1 MVFRIPGQQ
10 ELPALLNF
18 FLSLLNLKRIKP
30 MPTKF
35 NILNTIYYIGLLM
48 LVACVPAKE
57 FQALQDKN
65 IKCEEERDKLTTE
78 NEAITV
84 KNSELESKSSLL
96 QANNDR
102 LTADSASRAVAF
114 SMLKEEH
121 ANLKERY
128 ADLQQIQDGVM
139 QGSKDETRKLLVQIQ
154 KTQEEL
160 QEKEDALKEL
170 ERKLYQR
177 KLGLD
182 QMQANLEALN
192 KDIEERN
199 SRLLE
204 LEKVLNSKDS
214 TMQALRKKVTDALF
228 GFEGK
233 GLSVTMQNGKVYV
246 SLEEKLMFK
255 SGKYEIGTKGAAALK
270 QLIPVLEQNT
280 DINIM
285 VEGHTD
291 DVPYRG
297 TGDMIDNWDLSAKR
311 ATTIV
316 RILLNGTKIDP
327 VRITAAGRSQFLP
340 IDRAKT
346 PEARQKNRRTEII
359 LTPKMD
365 EILKLFENN

>member
-1 MVFRIPGQQ
+1 MRTKLNIVKAVFIG
-10 ELPALLNF
+10 
-18 FLSLLNLKRIKP
+18 SLVI
-30 MPTKF
+30 T
-35 NILNTIYYIGLLM
+35 
-48 LVACVPAKE
+48 ACVPAKE

-65 IKCEEERDKLTTE
+65 SKCEEEREKLTTE
-78 NEAITV
+78 NEAFSV
-84 KNSELESKSSLL
+84 KNSELESKNGLLKSS
-96 QANNDR
+96 NDR
-102 LTADSASRAVAF
+102 LTADSANRAVDFNKLNEEF
-114 SMLKEEH
+114 ST
-121 ANLKERY
+121 LKERY
-128 ADLQQIQDGVM
+128 ADLQQIQEGVM

-182 QMQANLEALN
+182 NMQANLEQMN
-192 KDIEERN
+192 KDLEERN
-199 SRLLE
+199 ARLVE

-214 TMQALRKKVTDALF
+214 VMQGLRTKVADALF

-233 GLSVTMQNGKVYV
+233 GLTVTMQNGKVYV

-255 SGKYEIGTKGAAALK
+255 SGKYEVDAKGAAALK

-291 DVPYRG
+291 DVPYKG
-297 TGDMIDNWDLSAKR
+297 TGDMIDNWDLSSKR

-316 RILLNGTKIDP
+316 RILLTGSKIDP

-340 IDRAKT
+340 VDKAKST
-346 PEARQKNRRTEII
+346 EARQKNRRTEII

-365 EILKLFENN
+365 EILKLLDNN

>member
-1 MVFRIPGQQ
+1 
-10 ELPALLNF
+10 
-18 FLSLLNLKRIKP
+18 
-30 MPTKF
+30 MPTKKLALKS
-35 NILNTIYYIGLLM
+35 ILFGLLI
-48 LVACVPAKE
+48 LTACVPAKE

-65 IKCEEERDKLTTE
+65 LKCEEDRDKLSVE
-78 NEAITV
+78 NEAVTTR
-84 KNSELESKSSLL
+84 NAELDSKSRLL
-96 QANNDR
+96 KAENER
-102 LTADSASRAVAF
+102 LIADSTNRVVEFNKMKEAF
-114 SMLKEEH
+114 FT
-121 ANLKERY
+121 LKERY
-128 ADLQQIQDGVM
+128 SDLQQLQEGVI

-177 KLGLD
+177 KIGLD
-182 QMQANLEALN
+182 KMQADLEKMS
-192 KDIEERN
+192 KDLEERN
-199 SRLLE
+199 ARLLE
-204 LEKVLNSKDS
+204 LERILNSKDS
-214 TMQALRKKVTDALF
+214 IMSALRKKVADALF

-255 SGKYEIGTKGAAALK
+255 SGKYEIDTKGAAALK
-270 QLIPVLEQNT
+270 QLVPVLEQNT

-291 DVPYRG
+291 DVPYKG
-297 TGDMIDNWDLSAKR
+297 TGDLFDNWDLSVKR

-316 RILLNGTKIDP
+316 RLLLNDSKIDP
-327 VRITAAGRSQFLP
+327 VRITAAGRSYFLP
-340 IDRAKT
+340 VDKAKT

-365 EILKLFENN
+365 EILELLESN

>member
-1 MVFRIPGQQ
+1 MSMK
-10 ELPALLNF
+10 L
-18 FLSLLNLKRIKP
+18 
-30 MPTKF
+30 
-35 NILNTIYYIGLLM
+35 NILKSTILGLLIFT
-48 LVACVPAKE
+48 ACVPAKE

-65 IKCEEERDKLTTE
+65 SKCEEERDKLSTE
-78 NEAITV
+78 NESLTT
-84 KNSELESKSSLL
+84 KNAELDSKSRLL
-96 QANNDR
+96 QTSNER
-102 LTADSASRAVAF
+102 LVSDSANRIVEF
-114 SMLKEEH
+114 NKIKEEL
-121 ANLKERY
+121 ATLKERY
-128 ADLQQIQDGVM
+128 ADLQQLQEGVM

-182 QMQANLEALN
+182 KMQVDLEKIS
-192 KDIEERN
+192 KDLEERN
-199 SRLLE
+199 TRLLE
-204 LEKVLNSKDS
+204 LEKILNSKDS
-214 TMQALRKKVTDALF
+214 IMNALRKKVADALF

-233 GLSVTMQNGKVYV
+233 GLTVTMQNGKVYV

-255 SGKYEIGTKGAAALK
+255 SGRYEIDAKGATALK
-270 QLIPVLEQNT
+270 QLIPVLEQNK

-291 DVPYRG
+291 DVPYKG
-297 TGDMIDNWDLSAKR
+297 TGDMLDNWDLSVKR

-316 RILLNGTKIDP
+316 RILLNGSKIDP

-340 IDRAKT
+340 VDKAKT

-365 EILKLFENN
+365 EILQLLESN